1 MSADARMGVTW
12 FEPTSVAL
20 EYFVDREALRAELM
34 GVLEERLSR
43 KGSYSICVTGL
54 RGVGKS
60 IFSRWCLDSFARAHV
75 GRVIAVTVDLRMVSL
90 VDFLR
95 DFIKQLAQQTRVVL
109 DRAHK
114 ESPTADPQ
122 IRELRRRLDEMV
134 LLAQNETVTESQ
146 TEQVTRQYGVGASLK
161 GGLLEVLEASNT
173 FSWQES
179 RGSAGALTRSFKVT
193 PDLMHRALREVL
205 RDIATWT
212 PFLAVVLFDDLD
224 QIRTDDIKT
233 AVRNVLDIQD
243 CVRIVHLRREAQLGD
258 VSREMD
264 YPIEVPPL
272 PGHALSDLISTR
284 VASASAYDK
293 ALFAS
298 AEVREALVS
307 LCRATGNPL
316 VLLRWLTAIAR
327 RQLFTPANIARW
339 REPESLEHIVRDSLI
354 GAPRLGLLKSIAE
367 AQDRAE
373 ELSPGIFASADF
385 RAALSPEALQEA
397 MRLELLGLVDRESS
411 ESGFWVDGRLALLRP
426 TRQEALRT
434 PA

>member
-20 EYFVDREALRAELM
+20 EYFVDREELRAELM
-34 GVLEERLSR
+34 AVLEERLSR

-60 IFSRWCLDSFARAHV
+60 IFSRWCLDSFARKHA

-95 DFIKQLAQQTRVVL
+95 DFIKQLAQQTRVML
-109 DRAHK
+109 DRVRTSGT
-114 ESPTADPQ
+114 EDPQ
-122 IRELRRRLDEMV
+122 TRELRRRLDEMV

-146 TEQVTRQYGVGASLK
+146 TEQVTRQYGIGASLK

-272 PGHALSDLISTR
+272 HVQALSELVSAR
-284 VASASAYDK
+284 VASASAYDQT
-293 ALFAS
+293 LFAS
-298 AEVREALVS
+298 VEVREALAS

-373 ELSPGIFASADF
+373 ELSPGIFASTDF

-426 TRQEALRT
+426 STQKALREG
-434 PA
+434 P